1 MCWSKSG
8 SKKTPEL
15 WCIAAI
21 TGGAI
26 GNFIDRI
33 SSGLVIDMICIPW
46 FSTFNV
52 ADLFITF
59 GALILVVYIL
69 VKDKA
74 LLADEPKKNQRPG
87 MTLTLD
93 KTGERLDA
101 ALARLVPSLSRSQ
114 AQRLIEQGA
123 VTHGGR
129 PVKKKRKALSRRYAG
144 ADAPGGPRGP
154 DRGAADPAEVCY
166 EDADVIV
173 VNKPKGL
180 VVHPAPGHA
189 DGTLVNALLAHCGDS
204 LSGIGGEK
212 RPGIVHRIDKDTS
225 GLIIAAKND
234 AAHAALA
241 AQLKDHSLARTY
253 VCLVC
258 GRIRDDAG
266 TIDAP
271 IGRHPTD
278 RKKMAV
284 TQKNSRSAVTHWRV
298 LERFAAY
305 TLVECRLETGRTHQI
320 RVHMAYRGHPILGD
334 MVYGHKKP
342 ELGQSSQCLHAKEL
356 RFVHPRT
363 GEPVTVSCGL
373 PDYFTALL
381 EKLRAGA

>member
-1 MCWSKSG
+1 MDY
-8 SKKTPEL
+8 L
-15 WCIAAI
+15 DDNII
-21 TGGAI
+21 TITAQESAER
-26 GNFIDRI
+26 ID
-33 SSGLVIDMICIPW
+33 
-46 FSTFNV
+46 
-52 ADLFITF
+52 
-59 GALILVVYIL
+59 
-69 VKDKA
+69 A
-74 LLADEPKKNQRPG
+74 LLARCVPE
-87 MTLTLD
+87 LT
-93 KTGERLDA
+93 RSA
-101 ALARLVPSLSRSQ
+101 AA
-114 AQRLIEQGA
+114 RLIEDGA
-123 VTHGGR
+123 VTVGGR
-129 PVKKKRKALSRRYAG
+129 TVRKNYRC
-144 ADAPGGPRGP
+144 APGDEISLIMPE
-154 DRGAADPAEVCY
+154 AADCELRPQDIPIDVVY
-166 EDADVIV
+166 EDDDLLV
-173 VNKPKGL
+173 VNKARGM
-180 VVHPAPGHA
+180 VVHPGPGHP
-189 DGTLVNALLAHCGDS
+189 DGTLVNALMFRCGDS

-225 GLIIAAKND
+225 GLLIVAKND
-234 AAHAALA
+234 FAHLALS
-241 AQLKDHSLARTY
+241 AQLADRSLSRVYEAVVR
-253 VCLVC
+253 
-258 GRIRDDAG
+258 GGMREDSG
-266 TIDAP
+266 TVNAP

>member
-1 MCWSKSG
+1 M
-8 SKKTPEL
+8 
-15 WCIAAI
+15 
-21 TGGAI
+21 
-26 GNFIDRI
+26 
-33 SSGLVIDMICIPW
+33 M
-46 FSTFNV
+46 
-52 ADLFITF
+52 
-59 GALILVVYIL
+59 
-69 VKDKA
+69 
-74 LLADEPKKNQRPG
+74 
-87 MTLTLD
+87 LTLD
-93 KTGERLDA
+93 RDGERLDA
-101 ALARLVPSLSRSQ
+101 ALARLVPTLSRSQ
-114 AQRLIEQGA
+114 VQRLIEQGA
-123 VTHGGR
+123 VTCGGR
-129 PVKKKRKALSRRYAG
+129 SVRKQEKLPAG
-144 ADAPGGPRGP
+144 SELVLTLP
-154 DRGAADPAEVCY
+154 EVREVPIEAQQIPLDVRY

-173 VNKPKGL
+173 VNKPKGM

-212 RPGIVHRIDKDTS
+212 RPGIVHRIDMDTS

-253 VCLVC
+253 VCIVC
-258 GRIRDDAG
+258 GRVKDDSG

-284 TQKNSRSAVTHWRV
+284 TQKNSREAVTHWRV
-298 LERFAAY
+298 LERFAGF

-356 RFVHPRT
+356 TFLHPRS
-363 GEPVTVSCGL
+363 GERVTVSCPL
-373 PDYFTALL
+373 PEYFDALL
-381 EKLRAGA
+381 QKLRAKG

>member
-1 MCWSKSG
+1 M
-8 SKKTPEL
+8 
-15 WCIAAI
+15 
-21 TGGAI
+21 
-26 GNFIDRI
+26 
-33 SSGLVIDMICIPW
+33 M
-46 FSTFNV
+46 
-52 ADLFITF
+52 
-59 GALILVVYIL
+59 
-69 VKDKA
+69 
-74 LLADEPKKNQRPG
+74 
-87 MTLTLD
+87 LTLD
-93 KTGERLDA
+93 RDGERLDA
-101 ALARLVPSLSRSQ
+101 ALARLVPTLSRSQ
-114 AQRLIEQGA
+114 VQRLIEQGA
-123 VTHGGR
+123 VTCGGR
-129 PVKKKRKALSRRYAG
+129 SVRKQEKLPAG
-144 ADAPGGPRGP
+144 SELVLTLP
-154 DRGAADPAEVCY
+154 EVREVPIEAQQIPLDVRY

-173 VNKPKGL
+173 VNKPKGM
-180 VVHPAPGHA
+180 VVHPAPGHT

-212 RPGIVHRIDKDTS
+212 RPGIVHRIDMDTS

-253 VCLVC
+253 VCIVC
-258 GRIRDDAG
+258 GRVKDDSG

-284 TQKNSRSAVTHWRV
+284 TQKNSREAVTHWRV
-298 LERFAAY
+298 LERFAGH

-356 RFVHPRT
+356 TFLHPRS
-363 GEPVTVSCGL
+363 GERVTVSCPL
-373 PDYFTALL
+373 PEYFDALL
-381 EKLRAGA
+381 QKLRAKG